1 MLIVMLESLPMSIN
15 RLVTHLPN
23 KGEIPPFPAF
33 LDLLFCSG
41 KWTRKRMNK
50 RICGNL
56 LLGVF
61 FVCRIKIDNSHKLYD

>member
-50 RICGNL
+50 EFAVTYYWEC
-56 LLGVF
+56 F
-61 FVCRIKIDNSHKLYD
+61 SFVE